1 MRRAFLRGLVCVAL
15 LALNGCGEEPPP
27 EGFEIQLR
35 FVSLDPVVLDNVR
48 VQFIP
53 EDTQRFMF
61 VEPMSFEDGR
71 VGLEVA
77 ADGVVIL
84 TLNGQLVAERSVP
97 QGDGSSI
104 YTLEVWTT
112 DTRVRDPAPSVRVTA
127 NRDLEVIGEGFLYL
141 PSWPVELG
149 ENVLLPVSC
158 TASAVTR
165 GVCRP

>member
-1 MRRAFLRGLVCVAL
+1 MRRLIARGILCVAL
-15 LALNGCGEEPPP
+15 LGLHGCGEEPPP

-35 FVSLDPVVLDNVR
+35 FVSLDPVVLDNLR

-53 EDTQRFMF
+53 DDTQRFMF

-97 QGDGSSI
+97 QGDGSFI
-104 YTLEVWTT
+104 YTLEVWTP
-112 DTRVRDPAPSVRVTA
+112 DTRVRNPAPAVRVTA

-141 PSWPVELG
+141 PSWPLELG
-149 ENVLLPVSC
+149 ANVLLPVSC
-158 TASAVTR
+158 TSSAVTR
-165 GVCRP
+165 GLCRP